1 MSHSVRHASVADA
14 EGYRSS
20 VRGVDIDAVRIGA
33 SDAPNHV
40 ASVSDDHLTITA
52 GRIGFPISHTANTP
66 DTLLIVARIH
76 SAPAGSRWAGID
88 LYANQTLLYSP
99 GVEHVG
105 VDLAGTCFTFVS
117 TEIERV
123 EQRADQL
130 RYSLDRLAPGSVR
143 DVTAIGDFSSVSSRL
158 DPIETLREV
167 SVAPGNVLDDLLSS
181 IAVVLSRREARPG
194 GPSARPNV
202 GRVIHRCID
211 YAYAVGRRP
220 SVSELCLVAG
230 VSETTLRDVFVSA
243 FDMPPSV
250 FFRAWA
256 LDRAHD
262 RLTSGEPIPGGVSDV
277 ALETGFGHFGRFAR
291 YYEQVFG
298 ELPSETYRHHAAIQP
313 HLVAA
318 DKRRRTRRA
327 PERR

>member
-33 SDAPNHV
+33 SDASNHV

-88 LYANQTLLYSP
+88 LSANQTLLYSP

-105 VDLAGTCFTFVS
+105 VDLAGTCFTFVT

-130 RYSLDRLAPGSVR
+130 RCSLDRLAPGSVR
-143 DVTAIGDFSSVSSRL
+143 DVTAIDDFSSVSSRL
-158 DPIETLREV
+158 DPIETLREG
-167 SVAPGNVLDDLLSS
+167 SDLPGNVLDDLLSS
-181 IAVVLSRREARPG
+181 IAVVLSRREARTGGPG
-194 GPSARPNV
+194 GRPSV

-211 YAYAVGRRP
+211 YAHTVGRRP

-230 VSETTLRDVFVSA
+230 VSETTLRDTFVSA
-243 FDMPPSV
+243 FGMPPSV
-250 FFRAWA
+250 FFRNWA

-262 RLTSGEPIPGGVSDV
+262 RLVSGEPIPGGVSAV
-277 ALETGFGHFGRFAR
+277 ALETGFSHFGRFAR
-291 YYEQVFG
+291 YYREVFG
-298 ELPSETYRHHAAIQP
+298 ELPSQTYRRHTGIERLQ
-313 HLVAA
+313 VDA
-318 DKRRRTRRA
+318 DGRRPTHKA
-327 PERR
+327 P